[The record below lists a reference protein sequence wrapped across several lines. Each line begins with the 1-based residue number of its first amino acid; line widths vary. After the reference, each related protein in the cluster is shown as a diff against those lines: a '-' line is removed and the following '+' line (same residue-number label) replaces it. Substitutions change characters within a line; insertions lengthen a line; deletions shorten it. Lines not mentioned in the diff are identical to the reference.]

1 MIYLADMEHK
11 SLQVGMKFRHPAHG
25 EQIII
30 DLSIGQFGPI
40 IRFHNCK
47 IYSGELP
54 NFGEEEGELD
64 IFQIIASQIYP
75 FGADE
80 WEYLGIASKNEIEGH
95 DWGWWQVVCPH
106 CGFVHYLLSSA
117 PNQSLRN
124 CRECGM
130 TFNRLSE
137 KINEP

>member
-11 SLQVGMKFRHPAHG
+11 SLQVGMKFRHPVHG

-47 IYSGELP
+47 
-54 NFGEEEGELD
+54 
-64 IFQIIASQIYP
+64 IYP